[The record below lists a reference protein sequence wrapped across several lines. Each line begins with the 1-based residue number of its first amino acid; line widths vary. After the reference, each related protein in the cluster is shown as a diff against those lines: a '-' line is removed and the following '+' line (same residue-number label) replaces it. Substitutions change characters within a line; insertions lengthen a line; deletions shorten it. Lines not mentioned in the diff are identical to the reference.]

1 MTGGGPGH
9 ATETAATYVY
19 TTAFRSVDVG
29 YAQAMA
35 MILMVLI
42 VALAFVEYRLLV
54 PRVEAAA
61 A

>member
-19 TTAFRSVDVG
+19 TTAFRSIDVG

-42 VALAFVEYRLLV
+42 VALAFVEYRLLT
-54 PRVEAAA
+54 PRVEAATA
-61 A
+61 